1 MPETPKPLLTLSDFT
16 QLIESTDKVVLISFW
31 AKWADAQCGQ
41 MNDALAELR
50 KDPAVDSAIT
60 FATVEA
66 ESVPEA
72 SLRAKVTS
80 VPTIVIYKKGAIVE
94 RIEGANVPEL
104 TKKLRAQV
112 DTNAVELQEVP
123 IEEKLKHLINK
134 EPVML
139 FMKGSPSQP
148 RCGFSR
154 TIVDI
159 LKSYNVQFGHFDIL
173 QDEEVRQK
181 LKEFS
186 NWPTYPQLY
195 ASGEL
200 LGGLDIVKEM
210 VENGEL
216 LDNLPVNKD
225 DLTERLKKLINRS
238 KIMLFMKGSPDQPR
252 CGFSRTITSI
262 LQDRNVI
269 FDHFDILTDEEV
281 RQGLKE
287 FSNWPTYPQLYV
299 NGELLGGLDIVKEMI
314 ENDEFDEAISS

>member
-1 MPETPKPLLTLSDFT
+1 MPTTPKAVLTLSDFT
-16 QLIESTDKVVLISFW
+16 QLIESTDKIVLVSFW
-31 AKWADAQCGQ
+31 AKWADAQCEQ
-41 MNDALAELR
+41 MNGAIAELR
-50 KDPAVDSAIT
+50 KDSVVDSAVT

-66 ESVPEA
+66 ESLPDA
-72 SLRAKVTS
+72 ALRAKVTS
-80 VPTIVIYKKGAIVE
+80 VPTIVIYKKGTIVD

-104 TKKLRAQV
+104 TKKLRAHV
-112 DTNAVELQEVP
+112 DTNVAATQQLP
-123 IEEKLKHLINK
+123 IEEKLKQLINK

-139 FMKGSPSQP
+139 FMKGSPNQP

-159 LKSYNVQFGHFDIL
+159 LKSYKVKFGHFDIL
-173 QDEEVRQK
+173 QDDEVRQK

-210 VENGEL
+210 VESGEL
-216 LDNLPVNKD
+216 LDNLPIEKD
-225 DLTERLKKLINRS
+225 NLTERLKALINRS
-238 KIMLFMKGSPDQPR
+238 KVMLFMKGSPDQPR
-252 CGFSRTITSI
+252 CGFSRTICSI
-262 LQDRNVI
+262 LKDRNVT
-269 FDHFDILTDEEV
+269 FDHFDILTDEDV

-287 FSNWPTYPQLYV
+287 FSNWPTYPQLYA
-299 NGELLGGLDIVKEMI
+299 NGELVGGLDIIKEMI